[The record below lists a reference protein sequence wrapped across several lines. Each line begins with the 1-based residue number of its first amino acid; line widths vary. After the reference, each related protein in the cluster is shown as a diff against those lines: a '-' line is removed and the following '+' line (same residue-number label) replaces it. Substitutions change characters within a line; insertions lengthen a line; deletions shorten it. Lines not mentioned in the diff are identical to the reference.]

1 MILKEREQE
10 LISKYFEY
18 NFKINVP
25 LNTESHISQ
34 SLVINEYQEIIKEI
48 LCPICT
54 EIPLNPVKC
63 SNCGNI
69 LCEEC
74 EKKINKCPFNC
85 PNFKFLHLDRIFK
98 NVLNLLKT
106 KCYFNE
112 KGCDKILYFK
122 DYLNHIKNCDYAE
135 FYCTIEGCNFKGNK
149 NECFKHIFLCG
160 LGIMKCKFCKRKC
173 FKFQLKEYE
182 EYCGNLEINCKLCG
196 QRLLN
201 KNLENHNI
209 NECDFSQVKC
219 QQCNKI
225 MFRKEFKTHDINKC
239 LEYQVEYW
247 KNLSNKKDITIKL
260 MKEELENVKEGLN
273 SERHLIRDI
282 SVKNMSSGFNL
293 FNDRYDDNNDDNNDN
308 NTNN

>member
-10 LISKYFEY
+10 LISKYFEF

-98 NVLNLLKT
+98 NVFIF
-106 KCYFNE
+106 FNFPS
-112 KGCDKILYFK
+112 KIY
-122 DYLNHIKNCDYAE
+122 
-135 FYCTIEGCNFKGNK
+135 
-149 NECFKHIFLCG
+149 
-160 LGIMKCKFCKRKC
+160 RKC
-173 FKFQLKEYE
+173 QLRISRTKDIIPQRKFKFNSWLK
-182 EYCGNLEINCKLCG
+182 
-196 QRLLN
+196 
-201 KNLENHNI
+201 NI
-209 NECDFSQVKC
+209 K
-219 QQCNKI
+219 KI
-225 MFRKEFKTHDINKC
+225 
-239 LEYQVEYW
+239 
-247 KNLSNKKDITIKL
+247 
-260 MKEELENVKEGLN
+260 
-273 SERHLIRDI
+273 
-282 SVKNMSSGFNL
+282 
-293 FNDRYDDNNDDNNDN
+293 
-308 NTNN
+308 